1 TARFLFT
8 GSAATTRVNR
18 VRQPSSRGAHRNTTM
33 QVLRNKAFSLAA
45 LGLFT
50 GFSASAMQGCDPD
63 NGLCGPCGSVLEG
76 SVSIVNN
83 ARVDGFFRA
92 IADLNGVFVRVNA
105 DFEANIRALAEV
117 WGYGEANAEI
127 NADFVAGL
135 M

>member
-1 TARFLFT
+1 MTPDLRLEPRVFQRCRLWIRCFT
-8 GSAATTRVNR
+8 GIED
-18 VRQPSSRGAHRNTTM
+18 M

-50 GFSASAMQGCDPD
+50 GFSASAVQGCGGD
-63 NGLCGPCGSVLEG
+63 GICGPCGSVLEG

-105 DFEANIRALAEV
+105 DFEGNIRALAEV
-117 WGYGEANAEI
+117 WGFIEAGAEAEI
-127 NADFVAGL
+127 KAKFGTDP